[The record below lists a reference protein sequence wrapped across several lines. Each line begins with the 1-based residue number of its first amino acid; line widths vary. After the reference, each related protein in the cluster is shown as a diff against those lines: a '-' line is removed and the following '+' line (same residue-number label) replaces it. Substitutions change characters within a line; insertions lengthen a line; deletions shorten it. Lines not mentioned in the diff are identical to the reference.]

1 MKRGPKLSVKARAC
15 KRSTLEM
22 GKDLEFK
29 VNFGCIESSR
39 PVRIMGERH
48 CLKNKPKQT
57 KRRDLKSHGEVM
69 TAGHMLPS
77 GEPGLGALPL
87 PKAGRLRHPLE
98 PCRNILTSPACVS
111 HQK

>member
-1 MKRGPKLSVKARAC
+1 M
-15 KRSTLEM
+15 EM

-29 VNFGCIESSR
+29 VNFGYIESSR
-39 PVRIMGERH
+39 PVSTMGERR

-57 KRRDLKSHGEVM
+57 QRRDLKSHGEVM

-87 PKAGRLRHPLE
+87 SQAGRLRHPWE
-98 PCRNILTSPACVS
+98 SCRNFFRSPACVS

>member
-1 MKRGPKLSVKARAC
+1 MRRGLKLSVKARAC
-15 KRSTLEM
+15 KHSTLET

-29 VNFGCIESSR
+29 VNFGYTESSR
-39 PVRIMGERH
+39 PVSTMGERH

-77 GEPGLGALPL
+77 GKPGLGALPL
-87 PKAGRLRHPLE
+87 SQAGSGIHGSHAE
-98 PCRNILTSPACVS
+98 TSS
-111 HQK
+111 GHQPV